1 MINLIFLDASGHKV
15 ARRVN
20 NREEYFQ
27 LRNTEANRRNFLA
40 ARSGDQQAKKQLVQF
55 NYNDTLPDGVLK
67 GCRHSASTLPHDI
80 DCQSREEQQ
89 QLVGRL
95 MDKRDDIG
103 LLEDVPFWRTRCVWP
118 HGQRRRWTPRLTT
131 SSA

>member
-67 GCRHSASTLPHDI
+67 GCRHSHSPPTCCSL
-80 DCQSREEQQ
+80 R
-89 QLVGRL
+89 
-95 MDKRDDIG
+95 
-103 LLEDVPFWRTRCVWP
+103 
-118 HGQRRRWTPRLTT
+118 
-131 SSA
+131 